1 MERRLKLR
9 GWSRY
14 KASSKARAS
23 SLVLLVLV
31 AHALF
36 VCVTHHHDRARA
48 GETLATISFT
58 SEDGDSNDTPNSS
71 SDSHCLSC
79 RIQRSFESTD
89 RAHSVVVELPLR
101 AVVYEKLLS
110 HPYLNHPGLVRSSR
124 APPFSS

>member
-1 MERRLKLR
+1 MKRRLKLR

-23 SLVLLVLV
+23 SLVLLVLI
-31 AHALF
+31 AHAFF

-58 SEDGDSNDTPNSS
+58 SEDGDSNDKPNSN

-79 RIQRSFESTD
+79 RIQRTFESAD
-89 RAHSVVVELPLR
+89 RSHSIAVELPLET
-101 AVVYEKLLS
+101 AVHEKLLS
-110 HPYLNHPGLVRSSR
+110 HPCLNRPALVLSSR
-124 APPFSS
+124 APPLI